1 MACSSI
7 GLERRFK
14 YDRQA
19 NEIIMVLSMVDQHKP
34 KCYLCSNVFENLEE
48 LRKHQENSH
57 KEFVEFH
64 QDANSRSPTPGDVTI
79 F

>member
-1 MACSSI
+1 
-7 GLERRFK
+7 
-14 YDRQA
+14 
-19 NEIIMVLSMVDQHKP
+19 MVDQHKP

-48 LRKHQENSH
+48 LRKHQESAH

-64 QDANSRSPTPGDVTI
+64 QDTNNRSPTPGDVTI

>member
-1 MACSSI
+1 
-7 GLERRFK
+7 
-14 YDRQA
+14 
-19 NEIIMVLSMVDQHKP
+19 MVLSMVDQHKP

-48 LRKHQENSH
+48 LRKHQEDAH

-64 QDANSRSPTPGDVTI
+64 KDAGNRSPTPGDVTI

>member
-1 MACSSI
+1 MT
-7 GLERRFK
+7 
-14 YDRQA
+14 
-19 NEIIMVLSMVDQHKP
+19 NEDNDLMVLSMVDQHKP

-48 LRKHQENSH
+48 LRKHQEDAH

-64 QDANSRSPTPGDVTI
+64 KASDHSPTPGDVTI

>member
-1 MACSSI
+1 
-7 GLERRFK
+7 
-14 YDRQA
+14 
-19 NEIIMVLSMVDQHKP
+19 MVLSMVDQHKP

-48 LRKHQENSH
+48 LRKHQEESH

-64 QDANSRSPTPGDVTI
+64 KDPSHSPAPGDVTI